1 MYAVIRSYTF
11 TDTAEVR
18 RLVEEEFIPIVGDIP
33 GLVSYYLVEGDGGR
47 LSSVTISQERSGV
60 EESTHRAADWVQDRL
75 SSLII
80 SGPDVMMG
88 EVTFEHSTARSHA

>member
-18 RLVEEEFIPIVGDIP
+18 RLVQEEFIPIVGDIP
-33 GLVSYYLVEGDGGR
+33 GILSYYLVEGEGGR
-47 LSSVTISQERSGV
+47 LSTVTISEEKSGI
-60 EESTHRAADWVQDRL
+60 EESTQRAADWVRDRL
-75 SSLII
+75 SSLIV

-88 EVTFEHSTARSHA
+88 EVTFEHSTDPSHA